1 MTRET
6 AKPESSSKVVTGGRR
21 AYLVSPFITVQV
33 QAITVERAADE
44 IERDRWQT
52 YLAAVRADENEGY

>member
-6 AKPESSSKVVTGGRR
+6 AKPETSSKVVAGGRR
-21 AYLVSPFITVQV
+21 AYLVSPFVTLQV

-44 IERDRWQT
+44 IERERQG
-52 YLAAVRADENEGY
+52 R